1 MSGKQRSSSSSRSKP
16 KTVPAPHFDACTFLE
31 ETISPLFDPN
41 RVLLRRVFFINQE
54 KTRYVSVGFYPAQNY
69 QPLVEFGGSRIK
81 PITLNE
87 KQVSTLAVHL
97 PRLYQELCNSGGFH
111 VKVDED
117 FAISTTASNN
127 VARFTM
133 SGQRI
138 QLKIAEL
145 RYLKDMFYIVQ
156 NQLTHYISALPD
168 LMTYVTQVIG
178 STEFVN
184 PGINMSPNISYY
196 QLYEELKAVV

>member
-1 MSGKQRSSSSSRSKP
+1 
-16 KTVPAPHFDACTFLE
+16 VLAPNFDACKFLE

-41 RVLLRRVFFINQE
+41 RVLLRRVFFINGD

-87 KQVSTLAVHL
+87 KQVTTLAVHL
-97 PRLYQELCNSGGFH
+97 PRLYQELYSAGGFH
-111 VKVDED
+111 VKADDD

-127 VARFTM
+127 VARFSM

-138 QLKIAEL
+138 QFKVAEL

-168 LMTYVTQVIG
+168 LMTYVAQVIG
-178 STEFVN
+178 STEFVK
-184 PGINMSPNISYY
+184 PAVNMSPNISYH